1 MRRLTIASTVCIAAA
16 VVCAVAQ
23 GAERG
28 AGAPRATEPGGVQG
42 TPPSKLDNWP
52 QWRGP
57 ALNGVSAERGLPR
70 SWSATEHIAWK
81 LPMPSRTGSTPII
94 WGDHVFLNVATADFT
109 GELELWAVDRKTQKV
124 LWKKPIA
131 GGNKSGRKQNMS
143 SPSPVTDG
151 RTVWVMTGVGVMK
164 AFDFAGNQK
173 WSRDIQKDY
182 GAFGLNWEYASS
194 PLLVDGDLIVPVMHG
209 MKTDAPSYVLR
220 IDGATGKTEW
230 RVERPTAA
238 SQESPDAY
246 TTPAVVTRGRAKEFV
261 ITGADVVTGHDPA
274 TGKEIWRVE
283 GLNPQNQGNYRIVAS
298 PVVAGGMVIAPT
310 RIKPMLALDVAGRG
324 TGRPK
329 TMWSFDLGPDV
340 PTPVTDGTLLYVVR
354 DNGNVFALDLK
365 TGATV
370 YGPERLTPGT
380 YSASPVLAD
389 GHIYVTNEDGVT
401 SVYKAGPKFEVVAAN
416 ALNDYCLSSIAVSQ
430 GQLFLRTTKHLWVI
444 GDRKP

>member
-1 MRRLTIASTVCIAAA
+1 MRRLTVASSVCIAAA

-28 AGAPRATEPGGVQG
+28 EGAP
-42 TPPSKLDNWP
+42 PSGLDNWP

-70 SWSATEHIAWK
+70 AWGPDTNIAWK
-81 LPMPSRTGSTPII
+81 LPMPSRSGSTPIV
-94 WGDHVFLNVATADFT
+94 WGDRVFLHVATADFT
-109 GELELWAVDRKTQKV
+109 GELELWAVDRNSQKV
-124 LWKKPIA
+124 MWKKPIA
-131 GGNKSGRKQNMS
+131 AGNKQGRKQNMS

-164 AFDFAGNQK
+164 AFDFAGTEK

-194 PLLVDGDLIVPVMHG
+194 PLLVDDDLIVPVLHG

-230 RVERPTAA
+230 KVERPTAA
-238 SQESPDAY
+238 IHESPDAY

-261 ITGADVVTGHDPA
+261 ITGGDVVTGHDPA
-274 TGKEIWRVE
+274 TGTEIWRVE
-283 GLNPQNQGNYRIVAS
+283 GLNPQNNGAYRIVAS
-298 PVVAGGMVIAPT
+298 PVVWGGTVIAPT
-310 RIKPMLALDVAGRG
+310 RVKPMLAIDVAGRG
-324 TGRPK
+324 TGTPK
-329 TMWSFDLGPDV
+329 TLWSFDSGPDV

-354 DNGNVFALDLK
+354 DNGNAFALDLT

-389 GHIYVTNEDGVT
+389 GHLYVTSEDGVT
-401 SVYKAGPKFEVVAAN
+401 SVYKAGPKFEIVAEN
-416 ALNDYCLSSIAVSQ
+416 KMNDYCLSSIAVSQ
-430 GQLFLRTTKHLWVI
+430 GQLFLRTARSLWVI
-444 GDRKP
+444 GDRKVR

>member
-1 MRRLTIASTVCIAAA
+1 MRRTCTVVCLAA
-16 VVCAVAQ
+16 VVTLYAGAQ

-28 AGAPRATEPGGVQG
+28 EGASPQ
-42 TPPSKLDNWP
+42 KLENWP

-70 SWSATEHIAWK
+70 TWSATEQIAWK
-81 LPMPSRTGSTPII
+81 LPMPSRSGATPIV
-94 WGDHVFLNVATADFT
+94 WGDRIFLNVATAEFT
-109 GELELWAVDRKTQKV
+109 GALELWAVDRTKRAV
-124 LWKKPIA
+124 VWKKPLG
-131 GGNKSGRKQNMS
+131 GGNKQGRKQNMS

-151 RTVWVMTGVGVMK
+151 RTVWVMTGVGVLK
-164 AFDFAGNQK
+164 AFDFAGNEK

-194 PLLVDGDLIVPVMHG
+194 PLLTGGDLIVQVLHG

-230 RVERPTAA
+230 NVDRPTNAIH
-238 SQESPDAY
+238 ESPDSY
-246 TTPAVVTRGRAKEFV
+246 STPALVTRGRAAEIV
-261 ITGADVVTGHDPA
+261 ITGGDVVTGHVPA

-283 GLNPQNQGNYRIVAS
+283 GLNPQNNGAYRIVAS
-298 PVVAGGMVIAPT
+298 PVVWQGTAIIPT
-310 RIKPMLALDVAGRG
+310 RVRPMLTLDVAGRG
-324 TGRPK
+324 AGTPK
-329 TMWSFDLGPDV
+329 TMWSFDQGPDV
-340 PTPVTDGTLLYVVR
+340 PTPVTDGTLVYIVR
-354 DNGNVFALDLK
+354 DNGNAFALDLK

-370 YGPERLTPGT
+370 YGPERLPPGT

-401 SVYKAGPKFEVVAAN
+401 SVYKAGPTFEVVAAN
-416 ALNDYCLSSIAVSQ
+416 AVNDYCLSSIAVSQ

-444 GDRKP
+444 GERKQ